1 MLPRA
6 FRDEF
11 TDELFP
17 GPNSKP
23 VRPLLHRT
31 SWDSSEVPEPVTKN
45 LGGGRHSV
53 EMTIAPGQTR
63 TARVQLPGLTLALTI
78 TMPR

>member
-1 MLPRA
+1 VLPRA
-6 FRDEF
+6 FRDELS
-11 TDELFP
+11 DELFP
-17 GPNSKP
+17 GPDSEP

-31 SWDSSEVPEPVTKN
+31 SWDALEVPEPVTKN

-63 TARVQLPGLTLALTI
+63 TARVQLPGLTLELNI